1 MSPTVTLPFQKQTT
15 KLKLPSSTYGAM
27 TACPPQCV
35 VLCSPFQGDQ
45 ITTDF
50 CGLVLPL
57 VLQLAPATSKSL
69 AKFLTL
75 VLFS

>member
-15 KLKLPSSTYGAM
+15 KLKVPSSTHGAM
-27 TACPPQCV
+27 AACPPQCV

-50 CGLVLPL
+50 CGLVLPF
-57 VLQLAPATSKSL
+57 VLQPTPATSKSL
-69 AKFLTL
+69 AKFPKL
-75 VLFS
+75 VLFN